1 MTSVRTNL
9 KNESV
14 VVIVC
19 LLYTCFPS
27 AHDPSPSLSLSLSL
41 SLFLFLEATAT
52 CIFNEYPLIYTLKP
66 NEVRLV
72 SLPTQ
77 ELFGILFVPQHDATR
92 ATERVD
98 LSYGQKPP
106 LTYTVCSA

>member
-1 MTSVRTNL
+1 ML
-9 KNESV
+9 P
-14 VVIVC
+14 VILPLRVSHADSRAR
-19 LLYTCFPS
+19 PRR
-27 AHDPSPSLSLSLSL
+27 SPPSLSL

-52 CIFNEYPLIYTLKP
+52 CFFNLYPLIYTLQP